1 MEIINKMNYKYNGV
15 HQEFILF
22 NKFSIL
28 FDQDEISPTSI
39 QNLSRESIGSSNDFG
54 F

>member
-1 MEIINKMNYKYNGV
+1 MEIINKMNFKYKGI
-15 HQEFILF
+15 HHEFILF

-28 FDQDEISPTSI
+28 FDQDDMSPTSI
-39 QNLSRESIGSSNDFG
+39 QNLSREEVRSSNDFV